1 MEWQGWA
8 TLVGTL
14 AVVYVVGKTGQSIA
28 GDAGIFPALAVLA
41 GVIVV
46 AYVKWARRS

>member
-1 MEWQGWA
+1 MDAISWA
-8 TLVGTL
+8 AFFGGL
-14 AVVYVVGKTGQSIA
+14 AAIYVVGKTGQSIA